1 MGCLADLD
9 QPWQFIGDVAR
20 GGPEDRQDVDI
31 GAVLSQRCDRFGEAW
46 RLKLEERGRDS
57 QVRRTI
63 TDAPRKLVQC
73 AAPLRIPR
81 AVRE

>member
-1 MGCLADLD
+1 MGRLADLD
-9 QPWQFIGDVAR
+9 QPWQLIGDVAR
-20 GGPEDRQDVDI
+20 RGPEDRQDVDI

-57 QVRRTI
+57 QLRRTI
-63 TDAPRKLVQC
+63 TDPPRKLVQC
-73 AAPLRIPR
+73 TAPLRIAR